1 MIKSTKTTKTK
12 IHCYYKD
19 HKDQDTMLLVELHI
33 GPIQRAVFEV
43 PIFEQYK
50 IVNKVKLSNEKAEE
64 EICQVQ

>member
-1 MIKSTKTTKTK
+1 
-12 IHCYYKD
+12 
-19 HKDQDTMLLVELHI
+19 MLLVELHI